1 MYEYHLINI
10 SAYLLINNPMYDVCL
25 TYRWDK
31 LTETWISDLDLA
43 LGAAGP
49 VRALINISADSFQYP
64 SINVWCIE
72 RTTKQLNTL
81 TGGRTVRILHVYTL
95 LSGHGAKK
103 QKQIKTHIPEEE
115 NSFCTW
121 QIITELLKNLT
132 SVYNKTARPIHAI
145 YRPLFYQNIRERWG
159 QVNTNLCQYLICYR
173 RG

>member
-103 QKQIKTHIPEEE
+103 KNKLKCIFLKKKIHFAHDKSSQNYLKILPLCTIKLQDLYMRYIVHFFIKISEKGED
-115 NSFCTW
+115 
-121 QIITELLKNLT
+121 
-132 SVYNKTARPIHAI
+132 R
-145 YRPLFYQNIRERWG
+145 
-159 QVNTNLCQYLICYR
+159 
-173 RG
+173 